1 MAKKTREPD
10 DGRVAG
16 SVHQLK
22 PQFFSPEDRQRRR
35 EVALKHRPWQYATGP
50 RTPEG
55 KAKVAQNGR
64 YAQKGAVSRRQREK
78 EAAEAHALLAQM
90 AAVRRL
96 VCPDSSE
103 PAAHEQD

>member
-55 KAKVAQNGR
+55 KAKSPRMAGMRRRVQYREGR
-64 YAQKGAVSRRQREK
+64 GKRR
-78 EAAEAHALLAQM
+78 
-90 AAVRRL
+90 
-96 VCPDSSE
+96 
-103 PAAHEQD
+103 